1 MGRIKLLFRNPAI
14 DAMFSNGV
22 NKMKKIII
30 LIISLGFLLLPN
42 LTKAENEI
50 PLTLDEAIGF
60 ALGQNRDVLIKAQD
74 VEKSKKKVS
83 EAQAGLFPTLN
94 FTATTQDTIGLYSK
108 NITQTTT
115 QATVKQY
122 LYQGG
127 KTINTIKQNEYK
139 EEMSQAL
146 LDKTKLE
153 TLLEVK
159 KTFYTLLLANEFAQV
174 NEGILK
180 NTEQHLQFVLVSY
193 QNGQA
198 SQSEVLK
205 IQQSLASVEQA
216 YQASLNQV
224 QTSQILLNNL
234 LYLDQGIKI
243 KPNANFAYEPAQA
256 LYDEEF
262 LKAMQNRPEI
272 KQYEAQINA
281 DKKAIEITK
290 ADNQPAIFA
299 SWDYYS
305 RSRTSL
311 SFSPTKGWQDYNI
324 VGITFSWPIF
334 DGWQT
339 KSKVEQAIIDLKETR
354 LLKEKT
360 ISDIALELKNTYL
373 DLKNAISKIKSA
385 QADVEV
391 YSDKLSV
398 TEEKYKQGITSS
410 LDLSD
415 ASLGY
420 AITLFNQ
427 SQAVYDYIIAKAKL
441 EKATG
446 G

>member
-14 DAMFSNGV
+14 NAIFSNGV

-30 LIISLGFLLLPN
+30 VFIGLILLLLPSQG
-42 LTKAENEI
+42 KAEEEI
-50 PLTLDEAIGF
+50 SLTLDEAIGF
-60 ALGQNRDVLIKAQD
+60 ALRQNRDILIKAQD

-83 EAQAGLFPTLN
+83 EAQAGLLPTLN
-94 FTATTQDTIGLYSK
+94 FTATASDTIGLYSK
-108 NITQTTT
+108 DLTQATT

-122 LYQGG
+122 LFKGG

-139 EEMSQAL
+139 QEVSQAL
-146 LDKTKLE
+146 LDKTKLDSV
-153 TLLEVK
+153 LEVK
-159 KTFYTLLLANEFAQV
+159 KTFYTLLLANEFSEV
-174 NEGILK
+174 NKGILD
-180 NTEQHLQFVLVSY
+180 NTREHLEFLLTRY

-198 SQSEVLK
+198 SQSEILK
-205 IQQSLASVEQA
+205 IQQSSASVEQA
-216 YQASLNQV
+216 YEASLNQV
-224 QTSQILLNNL
+224 QASQILLNNL
-234 LYLDQGIKI
+234 LYLDQNTKI
-243 KPNANFAYEPAQA
+243 KPNAEFAYEQADA

-272 KQYEAQINA
+272 RQYEAQVNA
-281 DKKAIEITK
+281 DKKAIEIAK
-290 ADNQPAIFA
+290 ADNRPSIYA

-305 RSRTSL
+305 RSHTAATTTR
-311 SFSPTKGWQDYNI
+311 GWNDYNI

-354 LLKEKT
+354 ALKEKA
-360 ISDIALELKNTYL
+360 ISDIALELKNAYL

-385 QADVEV
+385 QADIEV
-391 YSDKLSV
+391 YNDKLSV
-398 TEEKYKQGITSS
+398 TQEKYKQGMASS

-415 ASLGY
+415 ASLGEKI
-420 AITLFNQ
+420 ALFNEA
-427 SQAVYDYIIAKAKL
+427 QAIYDYIIAKARL